1 MIVATQMPSTSYT
14 TQLKNK
20 NVSKPSTITP
30 FNNHTSLSSQTM
42 NYNDNIKGLKAT
54 LDELNPKL
62 IKTEEIEC
70 SSLKT
75 VQQQFLSHLIA
86 KVQGKISSLEQK
98 EN

>member
-1 MIVATQMPSTSYT
+1 MPSTSYT

-20 NVSKPSTITP
+20 NLSKPSTIPP
-30 FNNHTSLSSQTM
+30 FNNHTPSSSQTM
-42 NYNDNIKGLKAT
+42 NSNDNIKELKAT
-54 LDELNPKL
+54 LDELKTKL

-75 VQQQFLSHLIA
+75 VQRQSLSHIIA
-86 KVQGKISSLEQK
+86 KVQREISSLEQK